1 MFICRQQPKGFS
13 KRQRLLTEPP
23 CKYMKTIHLRY
34 IYVPQQGASSAHTTA
49 PARPDGA
56 MPDANGAHTGQMDQV
71 NSAPTNHTTNDT
83 SQHIKLVILHSHPS
97 IRNNN
102 DSGWKQVTR
111 INCPGISLVK
121 ASAGM
126 NVRLDVEQS
135 PMFFSVFDSWY
146 SGFSPFLQPLLIL
159 HCMLT

>member
-1 MFICRQQPKGFS
+1 MKSWMLFGVLVDKAITCNKVSLLYTVKLNSLDLVELEPINQSMFICRQQPKGFS

-83 SQHIKLVILHSHPS
+83 SQHIKLVVLHSHPS
-97 IRNNN
+97 IRISN
-102 DSGWKQVTR
+102 DSGWK
-111 INCPGISLVK
+111 
-121 ASAGM
+121 
-126 NVRLDVEQS
+126 
-135 PMFFSVFDSWY
+135 
-146 SGFSPFLQPLLIL
+146 
-159 HCMLT
+159 

>member
-1 MFICRQQPKGFS
+1 MFIRRQQPKGFS
-13 KRQRLLTEPP
+13 KRQRLLTEPL

-83 SQHIKLVILHSHPS
+83 SQHIKLVVLHSHPS
-97 IRNNN
+97 IRISN
-102 DSGWKQVTR
+102 DSGWKWVTR
-111 INCPGISLVK
+111 INCPGLSLVK

-126 NVRLDVEQS
+126 NVRLDVE
-135 PMFFSVFDSWY
+135 
-146 SGFSPFLQPLLIL
+146 
-159 HCMLT
+159 